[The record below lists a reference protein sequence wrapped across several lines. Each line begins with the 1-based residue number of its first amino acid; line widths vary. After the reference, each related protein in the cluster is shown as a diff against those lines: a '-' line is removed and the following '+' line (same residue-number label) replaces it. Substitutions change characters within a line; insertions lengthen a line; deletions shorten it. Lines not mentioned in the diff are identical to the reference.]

1 MPIAVTCQCGA
12 KLEIDEKFLGKEIQC
27 PDCQRPLPTK
37 APPKPPPLDL
47 QQYRRTEGL
56 AVLSLTLALTL
67 AFTIVGTLA
76 AIVVGVLALKRIA
89 SNPVKLDGARLA
101 RAGIVLGAV
110 FTFITLTALI
120 SPTVFGL
127 DALLRDLALGSRLDY
142 VLGETIADAN
152 DQVKIKRPTRGLR
165 CWAKYNSPS
174 RLTAG
179 IQIDPLILV
188 NTRDDTYIACQDT
201 EIPGL
206 DGVDEELVLK
216 KVLERLQKSELINLL
231 NRPGRVPPPEF
242 SVVEKK
248 NAAENKH
255 ELILDIRLG
264 GVDRRLLVQYRTP
277 RLNQIFFAAACARR
291 SRFDLFQED
300 FREALAT
307 FKDNP

>member
-89 SNPVKLDGARLA
+89 SDPVKLDGVRLA

-110 FTFITLTALI
+110 FTFVTVTALI

-127 DALLRDLALGSRLDY
+127 DALLRDLALGSRLNYLLDDP
-142 VLGETIADAN
+142 VSDAN

-188 NTRDDTYIACQDT
+188 NTRDDTYIACQDA

-206 DGVDEELVLK
+206 DGRDEELVLK

-231 NRPGRVPPPEF
+231 NRPGRISPPEIT
-242 SVVEKK
+242 VVEKK
-248 NAAENKH
+248 MTADNKQ
-255 ELILDIRLG
+255 ELIIDMRLG
-264 GVDRRLLVQYRTP
+264 GLDRRLLVQYKPP
-277 RLNQIFFAAACARR
+277 RLDRIFFAVGCARR
-291 SRFDLFQED
+291 NRFDVLQED

-307 FKDNP
+307 FIDNP